1 MFDQHVVEYLAIQW
15 LNECALVDADFIPEA
30 NWASETVQPTA
41 EIEIDWEF

>member
-1 MFDQHVVEYLAIQW
+1 MFDQHVEEYLAIQL

-30 NWASETVQPTA
+30 NWTSETVQPTA

>member
-1 MFDQHVVEYLAIQW
+1 MFDQHVEEYLAIQW

-30 NWASETVQPTA
+30 NWTWETVQPTA